1 MSNSSIKSTSYSFL
15 SLVSLMGA
23 NLVAFIILIRVL
35 SEYEFGVWVLYSSV
49 IAFAEMA
56 RNGLIQNGLIK
67 FMSANQA
74 AAAEIGKTAL
84 GMTMVG
90 SFIGSTLLFALSF
103 PLSML
108 WEIPELTTLV
118 AGYFIYSLASGTLK
132 FMEFFQMGKHQF
144 DGIFWGN
151 IAYGI
156 SLILGILGWQYG
168 MAGTSLIYLIGVQ
181 IIALVV
187 AIITVFNLKKDL
199 FIPLKT
205 ARFSTVWMK
214 ELFHFGKYVF
224 GTNFSSMLFNKT
236 DILMLGAFL
245 NPAAVAI
252 YSLAT
257 RVNNYLDIPVN
268 AVAQVI
274 YPKIA
279 EVDWKKDKAQII
291 QLYEQS
297 IGRLLLVILPMS
309 LVVFL
314 FAKPIILLLSGGKYE
329 AAAPILQIL
338 LIAGLIKPWGRL
350 FGITLDAIG
359 KPKMN
364 FKMLI
369 FSLLVNLIAN
379 FILIPLMGMKGAAL
393 ATGLSICLTIL
404 VGQIYLSTLLNVNHW
419 RIFGNIWHIGRQFF
433 SRCKV
438 YFQKKSF
445 SSLYFK

>member
-1 MSNSSIKSTSYSFL
+1 MPNSSIKSTSYSFL

-23 NLVAFIILIRVL
+23 NLIAFVILIRVL
-35 SEYEFGVWVLYSSV
+35 SEYEFGVWVLYTSI
-49 IAFAEMA
+49 IAFVEMA

-67 FMSANQA
+67 FMTANP
-74 AAAEIGKTAL
+74 AAEAAIGKTAL
-84 GMTMVG
+84 SMTM
-90 SFIGSTLLFALSF
+90 IGSLIGSVLLFALSF

-118 AGYFIYSLASGTLK
+118 AGYFIYSITSGVLK

-151 IAYGI
+151 VAYG
-156 SLILGILGWQYG
+156 SCLILGILGWQYS
-168 MAGTSLIYLIGVQ
+168 TTDSSLIYLVGIQTV
-181 IIALVV
+181 AVVV
-187 AIITVFNLKKDL
+187 AIFTVFNLKKDL
-199 FIPLKT
+199 FSPLKT
-205 ARFSTVWMK
+205 ARFSTFWMK
-214 ELFHFGKYVF
+214 KLFHFGKYVF

-236 DILMLGAFL
+236 DILMLGTFL

-268 AVAQVI
+268 ALAQVI

-279 EVDWKKDKAQII
+279 KVDWKNDKSQII
-291 QLYEQS
+291 HLYEQS
-297 IGRLLLVILPMS
+297 IGLLLLIILPMS
-309 LVVFL
+309 AAVFL
-314 FAKPIILLLSGGKYE
+314 FAKPIILLLSGNKYE
-329 AAAPILQIL
+329 AAVPILQIL

-369 FSLLVNLIAN
+369 FSLLVNIVTNL
-379 FILIPLMGMKGAAL
+379 ILIPLMGMKGAAL
-393 ATGLSICLTIL
+393 ATGLSIWITIL
-404 VGQIYLSTLLNVNHW
+404 VGQIYLSSLLNVNHW
-419 RIFGNIWHIGRQFF
+419 RIFKNIWRTAQQSLTLLKIRFF
-433 SRCKV
+433 NKNTPSTL
-438 YFQKKSF
+438 F
-445 SSLYFK
+445 